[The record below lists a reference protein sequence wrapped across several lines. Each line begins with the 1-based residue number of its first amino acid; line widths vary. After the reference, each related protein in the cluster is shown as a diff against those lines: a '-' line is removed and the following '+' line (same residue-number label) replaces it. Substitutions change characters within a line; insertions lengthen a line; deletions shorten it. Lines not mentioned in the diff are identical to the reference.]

1 MAIGAI
7 DSSKIQAMLS
17 QLKAAAQN
25 QPANTSSMVG
35 GINGLAKPVAPQSV
49 NNQKK
54 IDFSETLKA
63 SLDHVNNSQSKAVE
77 LGKSFAM
84 GDDSVNLSDVMVA
97 SQKASISFQAT
108 VQVRNK
114 LVSAYHDIMNMQ
126 I

>member
-7 DSSKIQAMLS
+7 DSGKIQAMLS

-25 QPANTSSMVG
+25 QPSTPSPISG
-35 GINGLAKPVAPQSV
+35 GLNGIVKPATTQAVT
-49 NNQKK
+49 NQTKV
-54 IDFSETLKA
+54 DFSEALKA